1 MSVIGKLDEQVAR
14 VLIAPLEARRDGETA
29 ARQLRSARETDAGAD
44 ASAIKR
50 SETERETGDDGQS
63 GLPVWLL

>member
-44 ASAIKR
+44 AIKR